1 MIVTTMKG
9 IVSFIN
15 SLLITCALIGC
26 YTPTHARS
34 NLDVCERLPIHTN
47 APNAEGSGGFQIL
60 VKDLPEEGKYKPG
73 EIYTVTINGTLPGNT
88 VFLGFMMES
97 VSEKNQSLN
106 LGTFSFPRDG
116 RVQKAPDCNRT
127 VITHRYLM
135 MKKLITVKWQAP
147 PAASG
152 CVILRSAVIE
162 TSDTWYKD
170 DGKLTVRMCEEEVS
184 TAPQGDGTVQDGE
197 SCCACGGATYN
208 LHFKGL
214 WSRQTH
220 PKGFP
225 EEEDELVL
233 MHWSRLVGA
242 SHSSDYTIWE
252 YGQPATEGVKELC
265 EFGSSLK
272 LQKEMRQND
281 PSIKTVIKTAPL
293 WGYTQLRKTMNADF
307 FVDQN
312 AHYLSALSMIGPSPD
327 WCVGVTRLNLCQTNC
342 TWADQME
349 VDLFPWDAGTDS
361 GHTYLA
367 RNIATNPKEN
377 IHKITNRYPRNPDS
391 PFYGPERI
399 LPMARLRITK
409 TAEQSCDDGTTD
421 NNSGESAVSTS
432 VLIERMKK
440 KMMMKKK
447 IADAMLQMEKCS
459 TTEWTAW
466 GSCNSTC
473 GTGYRERRRLLNNL
487 RISALACGIDL
498 TQREVCEGDCRSS
511 HRRKGPKEL
520 PDDYVIRHELDTID
534 LNDPCAVTQ
543 WSDWAPCSVTCGI
556 GITERWRMF
565 LWKNN
570 SVQCQ
575 AKPRL
580 MEKDLCFG
588 YIRDCRKAIM
598 MKNFSVICTTPVEIG
613 PCKGLFPRWFYNS
626 EENLCQP
633 FNYGG
638 CRGNENNFRS
648 EQECT
653 MTCDLAMA
661 SLNEGPTNEAS
672 IMRQGNV
679 DMRPKLVV
687 SSNKRGRKRKTS
699 KREKKLMR
707 KRKNKKARRLQR
719 QRQRQRQREQ
729 GGQLEPPNDGPA
741 INCQVTAW
749 TDWSPCSVTCGKGFM
764 MKTRSVEMEAQN
776 GGRCSRRLSK
786 KKKCR
791 RPNKCPVDCVLSEW
805 GEWTPCSHTCGDN
818 AVQKR
823 RKRVIKRPKRG
834 GMDCPPRR
842 EKKFCILPVCPN
854 TEEMEEMMRDALFSN
869 PQSFP

>member
-1 MIVTTMKG
+1 MILNTMMGIVTF
-9 IVSFIN
+9 VN
-15 SLLITCALIGC
+15 CLLITCVLIGC
-26 YTPTHARS
+26 YTPAHARS
-34 NLDVCERLPIHTN
+34 NLDVCSRLPIHTV
-47 APNAEGSGGFQIL
+47 AQKTGGTGGFQITI
-60 VKDLPEEGKYKPG
+60 KELPKNKKYKPG
-73 EIYTVTINGTLPGNT
+73 EIYTVTINGTRPGYT

-97 VSEKNQSLN
+97 ISARNDSIN
-106 LGTFSFPRDG
+106 LGSFSFPRDG

-147 PAASG
+147 PAGSG
-152 CVILRSAVIE
+152 CVLMRTAVIE
-162 TSDTWYKD
+162 KSNTWYKD
-170 DGKLTVRMCEEEVS
+170 DGNLTIEMCEEEE
-184 TAPQGDGTVQDGE
+184 TAPQGDGTGQDGD
-197 SCCACGGATYN
+197 SCCACGGARYN

-225 EEEDELVL
+225 EEEEELVL

-242 SHSSDYTIWE
+242 SHSTDYSIWD

-281 PSIKTVIKTAPL
+281 PHIKTVIKTAPL
-293 WGYTQLRKTMNADF
+293 WGYTQLRKSMNANF

-312 AHYLSALSMIGPSPD
+312 SHYVSALSMIGPSPD
-327 WCVGVTRLNLCQTNC
+327 WCVGVSRLNLCQTNC
-342 TWADQME
+342 TWADRLE

-361 GHTYLA
+361 GLSYLA

-377 IHKITNRYPRNPDS
+377 IHKITNRDPNHPDS
-391 PFYGPERI
+391 PFYGTEKI
-399 LPMARLRITK
+399 LPMARLTISK
-409 TAEQSCDDGTTD
+409 KSEQTCDDETAD

-432 VLIERMKK
+432 ILIERMKK

-447 IADAMLQMEKCS
+447 IEMEKCS
-459 TTEWTAW
+459 TTEWSDW
-466 GSCNSTC
+466 GNCNSTC

-487 RISALACGIDL
+487 RISALACDLDL
-498 TQREVCEGDCRSS
+498 TQKEVCEGDCRPT

-520 PDDYVIRHELDTID
+520 PDDYVIRHELDSID
-534 LNDPCAVTQ
+534 LNDPCAVTH
-543 WSDWAPCSVTCGI
+543 WSDWSPCSVTCGI
-556 GITERWRMF
+556 GIMERWRMF

-570 SVQCQ
+570 SSQCEVKQ
-575 AKPRL
+575 RL
-580 MEKDLCFG
+580 MEKDLCYG

-598 MKNFSVICTTPVEIG
+598 MKNYSVICSTPVEIG
-613 PCKGLFPRWFYNS
+613 PCKGLFPRWYYNS
-626 EENLCQP
+626 EENTCQS
-633 FNYGG
+633 FSYGG

-653 MTCDLAMA
+653 MTCDHAMA
-661 SLNEGPTNEAS
+661 SLNEGPTNEVM
-672 IMRQGNV
+672 IMREGNV
-679 DMRPKLVV
+679 DMRQKVMV
-687 SSNKRGRKRKTS
+687 GSNRRGRKRKPT
-699 KREKKLMR
+699 KREKKQMR

-719 QRQRQRQREQ
+719 QREREL
-729 GGQLEPPNDGPA
+729 GGRGEPSSDGPA
-741 INCQVTAW
+741 SNCQVSSW
-749 TDWSPCSVTCGKGFM
+749 TEWSPCSVTCGKGFM
-764 MKTRSVEMEAQN
+764 MKTRSVEVEAQN
-776 GGRCSRRLSK
+776 GGRCTRRLSK

-791 RPNKCPVDCVLSEW
+791 REKKCPVDCVLSEW
-805 GEWTPCSHTCGDN
+805 GEWTPCSQTCGDN

-842 EKKFCILPVCPN
+842 EKKFCVLPVCPN
-854 TEEMEEMMRDALFSN
+854 TDEMEEMMRDALFSN

>member
-1 MIVTTMKG
+1 MKG
-9 IVSFIN
+9 FSTFN
-15 SLLITCALIGC
+15 NCLLITCVLIG
-26 YTPTHARS
+26 YYAPAHARS
-34 NLDVCERLPIHTN
+34 NLDVCSRLPIHTV
-47 APNAEGSGGFQIL
+47 APKAAGSGGFQIL
-60 VKDLPEEGKYKPG
+60 IKDLPSEGKYTPG
-73 EIYTVTINGTLPGNT
+73 EIYTVTINGTLPAHT

-97 VSEKNQSLN
+97 VSEKNESVN

-147 PAASG
+147 PAGSG
-152 CVILRSAVIE
+152 CLTLRTAVIE
-162 TSDTWYKD
+162 TSGTWYKD
-170 DGKLTVRMCEEEVS
+170 EGKLVVRLCEQEVS
-184 TAPQGDGTVQDGE
+184 AAPQGDGTVQDGE

-242 SHSSDYTIWE
+242 SHSDDYTIWE

-281 PSIKTVIKTAPL
+281 PHIKTVIKTAPL
-293 WGYTQLRKTMNADF
+293 WGYTQLQKSMHADF

-312 AHYLSALSMIGPSPD
+312 AHFLSALSMIGPSPD
-327 WCVGVTRLNLCQTNC
+327 WCVGVTRLNLCQANC
-342 TWADQME
+342 TWADSME

-361 GHTYLA
+361 GLTYLA

-377 IHKITNRYPRNPDS
+377 IHKITNRFPRNPDS
-391 PFYGPERI
+391 PFYGPEKI

-409 TAEQSCDDGTTD
+409 RAEKTCDDGTDETD
-421 NNSGESAVSTS
+421 SGESVVSTS

-473 GTGYRERRRLLNNL
+473 GAGYRERRRLLNNL
-487 RISALACGIDL
+487 RISAIACGIDL
-498 TQREVCEGDCRSS
+498 TEREVCEGDCRTT

-520 PDDYVIRHELDTID
+520 PDDYVIRHELEPID
-534 LNDPCAVTQ
+534 RNDPCAVTQ
-543 WSDWAPCSVTCGI
+543 WTEWAPCSVTCGI

-565 LWKNN
+565 PRNNN
-570 SVQCQ
+570 STLCT

-598 MKNFSVICTTPVEIG
+598 MKNFS
-613 PCKGLFPRWFYNS
+613 
-626 EENLCQP
+626 
-633 FNYGG
+633 
-638 CRGNENNFRS
+638 
-648 EQECT
+648 
-653 MTCDLAMA
+653 A
-661 SLNEGPTNEAS
+661 LNEGPTNEAT
-672 IMRQGNV
+672 IMREGNV
-679 DMRPKLVV
+679 NMRPRVEV
-687 SSNKRGRKRKTS
+687 RPNKRNKKRKLS
-699 KREKKLMR
+699 KREKKQLR
-707 KRKNKKARRLQR
+707 KRKNKKDRRLR
-719 QRQRQRQREQ
+719 QRQRQ
-729 GGQLEPPNDGPA
+729 EPPNDGPA
-741 INCQVTAW
+741 VNCQVSSW

-764 MKTRSVEMEAQN
+764 MKTRTVEREARN

-818 AVQKR
+818 AAQKR

-842 EKKFCILPVCPN
+842 EKKFCVLPVCPN